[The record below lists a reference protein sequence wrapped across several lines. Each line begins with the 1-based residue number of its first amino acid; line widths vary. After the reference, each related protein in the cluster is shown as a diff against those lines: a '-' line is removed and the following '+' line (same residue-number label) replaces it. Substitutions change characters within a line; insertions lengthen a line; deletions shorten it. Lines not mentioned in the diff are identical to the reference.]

1 MPVYH
6 HGDPTEGSLN
16 LFGEDKPSVKK
27 SRLQKSEDA
36 TIKRQILAKFRE
48 GERLADPRTGAIA
61 VVDASAPRGLRP
73 VFKATNAHNHQG
85 GFTLGVDDLTK
96 ARQGETYTGPEYGK
110 LAGSEDQVAKRRGNR
125 PANPSSRL

>member
-6 HGDPTEGSLN
+6 HGDPAEGSLN

-27 SRLQKSEDA
+27 SRLQKAEDA

-48 GERLADPRTGAIA
+48 GEHVADPRTGAIA

-73 VFKATNAHNHQG
+73 LWKAVNAHNHKG
-85 GFTLGVDDLTK
+85 AFTLGVDDISKGRLGK
-96 ARQGETYTGPEYGK
+96 SYDGPEYGDLSGTK
-110 LAGSEDQVAKRRGNR
+110 SDVTKRRDDR
-125 PANPSSRL
+125 PANKNSRI